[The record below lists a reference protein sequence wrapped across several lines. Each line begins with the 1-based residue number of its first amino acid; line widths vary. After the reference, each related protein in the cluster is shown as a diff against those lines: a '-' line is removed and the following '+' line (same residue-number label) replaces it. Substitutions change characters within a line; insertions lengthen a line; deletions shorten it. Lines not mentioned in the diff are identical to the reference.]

1 MTFNMRGWETADIF
15 PNRLTLDGCVVFNPG
30 LDKMGNL
37 TLLVARRL
45 SA

>member
-1 MTFNMRGWETADIF
+1 MTFNMRGWATTDNL
-15 PNRLTLDGCVVFNPG
+15 PNRLTLDVCVVFNPE

-45 SA
+45 LA

>member
-1 MTFNMRGWETADIF
+1 MTFNMRRWATSDIF
-15 PNRLTLDGCVVFNPG
+15 PNRLTLDGCVVFNPE

-45 SA
+45 LA